1 MVVGIG
7 GSEDVAL
14 GDGAVEAR
22 LEEGVALSQPSAVD
36 VAKGFDCVC

>member
-22 LEEGVALSQPSAVD
+22 LEEGVAFAEASAVD
-36 VAKGFDCVC
+36 VAEGFDCVC

>member
-7 GSEDVAL
+7 GSEDVTL

-22 LEEGVALSQPSAVD
+22 LQKGVALSETSAVY
-36 VAKGFDCVC
+36 VAERFDCVC